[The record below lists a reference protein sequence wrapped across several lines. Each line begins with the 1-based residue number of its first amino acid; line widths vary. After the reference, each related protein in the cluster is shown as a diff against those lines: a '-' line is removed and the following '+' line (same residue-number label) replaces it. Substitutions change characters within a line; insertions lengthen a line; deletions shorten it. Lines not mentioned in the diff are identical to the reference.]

1 MGASFIT
8 PGEIIEKSSDLIPG
22 DGTTEINGNIIAM
35 VSGNVTI
42 DKKSKIVSIKNND
55 EIPKPKIGDY
65 LIGTVEKLGEKAATI
80 KILQIEGDSRSILPE
95 HQYADIYVAG
105 IVDRFLPAPVDAIRR
120 RDIVRVKVIENNPVL
135 KVNTRDD
142 EKCGVLSALC
152 PECGEFLYAE
162 SKGDYNVH
170 CPKCEYSG
178 YRVLSNG
185 FGHGYKLLNNGPASF
200 NRLKQRWSKEFDE
213 VFKAGLPARSVLIRA
228 DHRFDGRKIMKPN
241 FESDSN
247 NNQRNSRPSGHKL
260 FVGGLAKSVD
270 TNKLKELF
278 SKHGDVVDAIVMT
291 DKETGNSRG
300 FGFVTYSGKASAIT
314 AVNELH
320 KFELNGRKITVNDA
334 DDKSANKKEKKNTGT
349 KIFVG
354 GLDWGVNEK
363 KLKELFSKHCKVLE
377 VNIPLNKENGKSR
390 GFGFV
395 TATKETAQKAIKSL
409 DGYQLNGRRIGVR
422 ESENKRSPKNN
433 DVRSSREMKA
443 RREEGIED

>member
-22 DGTTEINGNIIAM
+22 EGTTEIDGNIIAM
-35 VSGNVTI
+35 VSGNIIV
-42 DKKSKIVSIKNND
+42 DKKSNIVSIKNQD

-105 IVDRFLPAPVDAIRR
+105 IVDRFLPAPVDAMRR
-120 RDIVRVKVIENNPVL
+120 RDIVRVKVTETDPVL

-142 EKCGVLSALC
+142 ENCGVLSALC

-170 CPKCEYSG
+170 CSQCEYSG

-185 FGHGYKLLNNGPASF
+185 FGNGYELVKNGPASF

-213 VFKAGLPARSVLIRA
+213 IFKAGLPARSVLIRA
-228 DHRFDGRKIMKPN
+228 DHRFDGRKIVRPN
-241 FESDSN
+241 FEGDGS

-260 FVGGLAKSVD
+260 FVGGLARTID
-270 TNKLKELF
+270 TERLNQVF
-278 SKHGDVVDAIVMT
+278 SKYGDVVDAIVMK

-300 FGFVTYSGKASAIT
+300 FGFVTYSGKASAVT
-314 AVNELH
+314 AIKELH
-320 KFELNGRKITVNDA
+320 KFELDGRKITVNDA
-334 DDKSANKKEKKNTGT
+334 DDKSGKKKEKKETGI

-363 KLKELFSKHCKVLE
+363 KLKELFSKYSKVID
-377 VNIPLNKENGKSR
+377 VNIPLNSETGKSR

-395 TATKETAQKAIKSL
+395 TVTKDTAQKVIKEL
-409 DGYQLNGRRIGVR
+409 DGFELNGRKIGVR
-422 ESENKRSPKNN
+422 ESENKKASKNN
-433 DVRSSREMKA
+433 NVRSSREMKA